1 MDLALADPRQVGRV
15 RDRRYSVAGVEQA
28 DLGLDKA
35 ILEGL
40 RDEFWQFA

>member
-1 MDLALADPRQVGRV
+1 
-15 RDRRYSVAGVEQA
+15 VEQA
-28 DLGLDKA
+28 DLELDQA

>member
-1 MDLALADPRQVGRV
+1 
-15 RDRRYSVAGVEQA
+15 VEQA
-28 DLGLDKA
+28 DLELDKA